1 MSLHERYLP
10 WLYLSSYALPV
21 RSVMRGKVSHE
32 VRLRA
37 LRELRKHI
45 ADENDVLRLRE
56 LLLEINGI
64 LNALEGQVA
73 KLEGRPPRP
82 N

>member
-1 MSLHERYLP
+1 M
-10 WLYLSSYALPV
+10 
-21 RSVMRGKVSHE
+21 SHE

-37 LRELRKHI
+37 LRELREHI
-45 ADENDVLRLRE
+45 PGENDSVRLRE

-64 LNALEGQVA
+64 LNTLEVQVA
-73 KLEGRPPRP
+73 KLEGRAPRP